1 MRKGLLAVVAVLI
14 LGLSA
19 YLSAR
24 MQTEGT
30 SVRLRLVDAAD
41 GSGQPGLV
49 RVFRRGETVPL
60 ALRGPTDRLCGLDH
74 SDVVAGWYVLPAGGA
89 EVALP
94 RSALTLEAV
103 SGLET
108 ALARQELDLTT
119 ATPAEVKVPLQFLFR
134 PEKSGLV
141 AGNTHLHLRGLRP
154 EEADNYLRQIPVADR
169 LGVLFISHLE
179 RSGDDQNYITNRY
192 PVGDLPAFTATGV
205 LVNNG
210 EEHRHNFGAYGQG
223 YGHVMFLD
231 LDKLVEPVSLGPGLT
246 GAGDDDRPLA
256 EAIEEARRQG
266 GAVIWCHNTNGHE
279 GVIHALAGRLDAFN
293 VFDGSRTGTFEDA
306 YYRYLNVGLR
316 LPISTGTDWFLYDFS
331 RVYARVDGKPTVK
344 GWLAAVKAGRC
355 QATNGPLLALKV
367 DGREPGDTLRLGEA
381 KTVRVE
387 ATALGRHD
395 FQRLQLI
402 HNGRVI
408 QSESAARE
416 GAGCA
421 ARLVREVSVD
431 GPGWFAARIDATT
444 RNEFDRPL
452 YSHTSPVYVELGG
465 ARVFD
470 VEAARLLLLRLE
482 EAEADIRG
490 RGRFSSPQARDRLL
504 ALYGQAATA
513 LTARL
518 NQRGK

>member
-1 MRKGLLAVVAVLI
+1 MRKALLAVIAVLL

-24 MQTEGT
+24 MQTE
-30 SVRLRLVDAAD
+30 SVRVRPRLVDAAD

-49 RVFRRGETVPL
+49 RVFRQGESTPL
-60 ALRGPTDRLCGLDH
+60 VLPGLTDRLCGLDR
-74 SDVVAGWYVLPAGGA
+74 SDVVAGWYVLPSGGA
-89 EVALP
+89 EVTLP
-94 RSALTLEAV
+94 RAALRLEAV

-108 ALARQELDLTT
+108 ALARQELDLT
-119 ATPAEVKVPLQFLFR
+119 AAAPAEVKVPLRFLFR
-134 PEKSGLV
+134 PEKARLV
-141 AGNTHLHLRGLRP
+141 AGNTHLHLRGLRA
-154 EEADNYLRQIPVADR
+154 EEADDYLRQIPAADR

-179 RSGDDQNYITNRY
+179 RAGDDQNYVTNRY
-192 PVGDLPAFTATGV
+192 PVGDLPAFTAAGV

-231 LDKLVEPVSLGPGLT
+231 LRELVKPVSLGPGLT

-256 EAIEEARRQG
+256 GGIEEARRQS

-279 GVIHALAGRLDAFN
+279 GVIHALAGRLDALN

-331 RVYARVDGKPTVK
+331 RVYARVDGKLTVPS
-344 GWLAAVKAGRC
+344 WLEAVTAGRC

-367 DGREPGDTLRLGEA
+367 DGREPGDTLRLDRPR
-381 KTVRVE
+381 TVRIE
-387 ATALGRHD
+387 AQAQGRHD
-395 FQRLQLI
+395 FQRLQLV

-408 QSESAARE
+408 QAEPAARE
-416 GAGCA
+416 GPGYA
-421 ARLVREVSVD
+421 ARLVRELSVD
-431 GPGWFAARIDATT
+431 GPGWFAVRIEATT

-452 YSHTSPVYVELGG
+452 YAHTSPIYVEFAGE
-465 ARVFD
+465 RVFD
-470 VEAARLLLLRLE
+470 VEAARRLLLRLE

-490 RGRFSSPQARDRLL
+490 RGRFSSPQARAKLL
-504 ALYGQAATA
+504 ALYEEAAKD
-513 LTARL
+513 LSQRL